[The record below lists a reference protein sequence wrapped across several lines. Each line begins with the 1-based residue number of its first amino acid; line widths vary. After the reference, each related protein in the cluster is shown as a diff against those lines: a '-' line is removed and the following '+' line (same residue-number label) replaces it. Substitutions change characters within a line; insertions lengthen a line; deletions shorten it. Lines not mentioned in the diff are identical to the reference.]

1 MTKAIKSVIII
12 AILGIVIWWMSSEVI
27 WLGDDLNYKY
37 RMNGAIWQSWGQIKS
52 WNDFW
57 NSQFVHYMNVNGRF
71 VAHSFVQLFN
81 GVLGQQFFAICN
93 SLMYIFFA
101 LILAK
106 AGNVKFKTNPG
117 GILTAVCLSAICF
130 ITKMMPTCQIGYIWG
145 MTVNLWWLTAFFGK
159 GRLSWRHVAFLAFSG
174 IIVGNWQEGIS
185 IGVCA
190 ALGIWWLNQLYIRK
204 KTGYTL
210 FDWQKSLVILGYYV
224 GTATNCLSPATI
236 GRATTINIP
245 LFDQLLIT
253 SYSIP
258 AILILIVVLI
268 YLKLRQK
275 CILNHH
281 TSTIG
286 NSIPNSFLLTAIIIL
301 LIFNAVIG
309 VYSNRQLFGANL
321 FAAIIMLRILPKHRF
336 NIYFNIIAVIV
347 TITTWGAMA
356 IGLKEVQKQYLKIS
370 QLHQESKT
378 GIVAIDRT
386 RVMTLGHPSNA
397 KYYEDIL
404 GQFDND
410 LHHSLMKDFKHERKG
425 KTLKLVPTSLPNK
438 ENVECYAPGH
448 FNVTVRLPQKEEPKR
463 EVLIYG
469 HYSILRFI
477 NIPASPRKLPI
488 LTYSHR
494 RSPYG
499 TTVIIPEYPFF
510 MADSVQIL

>member
-1 MTKAIKSVIII
+1 MTKAIKSVIVIT
-12 AILGIVIWWMSSEVI
+12 ILGIAIWWMSSEVV
-27 WLGDDLNYKY
+27 WLGDDLDYKY

-57 NSQFVHYMNVNGRF
+57 NSQLVHYMKVNGRF
-71 VAHSFVQLFN
+71 VAHCFVQIFN
-81 GVLGQQFFAICN
+81 SVLGQQVFAIYN
-93 SLMYIFFA
+93 SLMYIFFT

-106 AGNVKFKTNPG
+106 AGNVKFSTNPG
-117 GILTAVCLSAICF
+117 GILTVACLSVICF

-145 MTVNLWWLTAFFGK
+145 MTVNLWWLTVFFGK
-159 GRLSWRHVAFLAFSG
+159 NRLSWKHAALLTFTG
-174 IIVGNWQEGIS
+174 IIVGNWQESIS

-190 ALGIWWLNQLYIRK
+190 ALGLWWLKQFYMRR
-204 KTGYTL
+204 KTGLTQL
-210 FDWQKSLVILGYYV
+210 DWRKNLAILGYYV
-224 GTATNCLSPATI
+224 GTAINCLSPATI
-236 GRATTINIP
+236 NRVATVSTP

-258 AILILIVVLI
+258 ALLILIVVLI

-275 CILNHH
+275 CVLNHH
-281 TSTIG
+281 TLTIG
-286 NSIPNSFLLTAIIIL
+286 NGIPHSFLLTAIIIL
-301 LIFNAVIG
+301 LIFNAVIR

-321 FAAIIMLRILPKHRF
+321 FAAIIILRILPNHRF

-347 TITTWGAMA
+347 TICTWGAMA
-356 IGLKEVQKQYLKIS
+356 IGLKEVQKQYQKIT

-386 RVMTLGHPSNA
+386 RVMTLGHPCNA

-410 LHHSLMKDFKHERKG
+410 LHHSLMKDFKEERKG
-425 KTLKLVPTSLPNK
+425 KTLKLVPSSLPNK
-438 ENVECYAPGH
+438 ETVECYAPGH
-448 FNVTVRLPQKEEPKR
+448 FNVTVRLPQKEEAKR
-463 EVLIYG
+463 EVLVFG
-469 HYSILRFI
+469 HYSILWFI
-477 NIPASPRKLPI
+477 NIPVSPRKLPI
-488 LTYSHR
+488 HTYSHR
-494 RSPYG
+494 QTPYG